1 MISIRTHNKEN
12 NMTHIIN
19 GIKTENQIKRE
30 NFRHKVMI
38 RSLAFFGCLTLALF
52 IDTPAQ
58 AAIILD
64 KSHEAS
70 CYDFKTVQDIDAIVI
85 EEFDSHYSEDIDD
98 YFKLYYTNKTPDAEG
113 KFEVLTEAAYNK
125 QRSDLKSKIMLSPC
139 IKTKTT
145 K

>member
-1 MISIRTHNKEN
+1 MISIRTQNKEN
-12 NMTHIIN
+12 NMAHIIN
-19 GIKTENQIKRE
+19 GIKTENQIRRE

-70 CYDFKTVQDIDAIVI
+70 CYDFKTVQEIDAIVFKD
-85 EEFDSHYSEDIDD
+85 FDSQYNEDTDE
-98 YFKLYYTNKTPDAEG
+98 YFKLYYTNKTPDTEG
-113 KFEVLTEAAYNK
+113 KNEVLTEDAYNK
-125 QRSDLKSKIMLSPC
+125 KRIDLKSKIMLSPC
-139 IKTKTT
+139 TKF
-145 K
+145 